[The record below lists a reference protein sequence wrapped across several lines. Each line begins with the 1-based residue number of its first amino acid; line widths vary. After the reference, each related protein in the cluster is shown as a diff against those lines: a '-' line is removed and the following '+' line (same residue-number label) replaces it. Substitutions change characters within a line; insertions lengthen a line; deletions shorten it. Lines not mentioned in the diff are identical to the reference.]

1 MKKTILSIFL
11 LLAVNTALAQGQH
24 VLHAFYF
31 FNVNNPAGVVAAMDK
46 FKSSSCGSQMPADVG
61 LMAETINGSASSTH
75 FFIVSYENMD
85 DFSEAQED
93 GEYIDGY
100 LYGVKGA
107 SGIKG
112 SYRKYRNGD
121 AKGLFYQA
129 NLRLLNYSWGYK
141 MNGEDWKDVNTFVY
155 NPSLVLGYKYHPPIL
170 NKRLFVEVF
179 AGAGYSYDD
188 PKDGDVKL
196 KFLDDE
202 DDPASAEEAGS
213 NDFGPDFN
221 VYIGFTF

>member
-1 MKKTILSIFL
+1 MKTIKITILVLSIFYSSYGQQKDSSF
-11 LLAVNTALAQGQH
+11 VNEESFKTHTLSFSALWGMFG
-24 VLHAFYF
+24 LIHANY
-31 FNVNNPAGVVAAMDK
+31 GRVVDRGDK
-46 FKSSSCGSQMPADVG
+46 EYQIMFGTFG
-61 LMAETINGSASSTH
+61 
-75 FFIVSYENMD
+75 YEE
-85 DFSEAQED
+85 DFSEAED

-100 LYGVKGA
+100 LYGIKGA
-107 SGIKG
+107 SGING

-129 NLRLLNYSWGYK
+129 NFRLLNYSWGYK
-141 MNGEDWKDVNTFVY
+141 MNDEDWKDVNTFVY

-170 NKRLFVEVF
+170 NKRLFVELF

-196 KFLDDE
+196 KFLDDD
-202 DDPASAEEAGS
+202 DDPTSIEEAGS
-213 NDFGPDFN
+213 NEFGPDFN

>member
-1 MKKTILSIFL
+1 MKTIKITILVLSLFYSAYGQLQESLI
-11 LLAVNTALAQGQH
+11 VNEEPIKIHTLSFSPLWGAFGL
-24 VLHAFYF
+24 LHANY
-31 FNVNNPAGVVAAMDK
+31 GRVVDGGNKEYQIMFAT
-46 FKSSSCGSQMPADVG
+46 SG
-61 LMAETINGSASSTH
+61 
-75 FFIVSYENMD
+75 YED
-85 DFSEAQED
+85 DFSEAEED

-107 SGIKG
+107 SGVKG

-121 AKGLFYQA
+121 ARGLFYQA

-141 MNGEDWKDVNTFVY
+141 MDGDDWKDVNTFVY

-170 NKRLFVEVF
+170 NKRLFVELF

-196 KFLDDE
+196 QFLDND
-202 DDPASAEEAGS
+202 DDPASVEEAGS
-213 NDFGPDFN
+213 KEFGPDFN
-221 VYIGFTF
+221 IYIGFTF

>member
-1 MKKTILSIFL
+1 MSFSPLWGAFGL
-11 LLAVNTALAQGQH
+11 
-24 VLHAFYF
+24 LHANY
-31 FNVNNPAGVVAAMDK
+31 GRVVDGGNKEYQIMFAT
-46 FKSSSCGSQMPADVG
+46 SG
-61 LMAETINGSASSTH
+61 
-75 FFIVSYENMD
+75 YED
-85 DFSEAQED
+85 DFSEAEED

-107 SGIKG
+107 SGIKV

-129 NLRLLNYSWGYK
+129 NLRLLNYSWGYQT
-141 MNGEDWKDVNTFVY
+141 GYAGWKDVNTFAY

>member
-1 MKKTILSIFL
+1 MNTIKIIILVLSLFYSSYGQQLDSLIINEEPIKTHTLSFSPL
-11 LLAVNTALAQGQH
+11 WGAFGL
-24 VLHAFYF
+24 LHANYGRVFDGGNKEYQIMF
-31 FNVNNPAGVVAAMDK
+31 ATSG
-46 FKSSSCGSQMPADVG
+46 
-61 LMAETINGSASSTH
+61 
-75 FFIVSYENMD
+75 YED
-85 DFSEAQED
+85 DFSEAEED
-93 GEYIDGY
+93 EEYIDGY

-107 SGIKG
+107 SGIKV

-121 AKGLFYQA
+121 AKRLFYQA
-129 NLRLLNYSWGYK
+129 NLRLLNYSWGYQT
-141 MNGEDWKDVNTFVY
+141 GFAGWKDVNTFAY

-202 DDPASAEEAGS
+202 DDPTSGEEAGS

-221 VYIGFTF
+221 IYIGFTF

>member
-1 MKKTILSIFL
+1 MKTIKITILVLSLFYSAYGQLQESLI
-11 LLAVNTALAQGQH
+11 VNEEPIKIHTLSFSPLWGAFGL
-24 VLHAFYF
+24 LHANY
-31 FNVNNPAGVVAAMDK
+31 GRVVDGGNKEYQIMFAT
-46 FKSSSCGSQMPADVG
+46 SG
-61 LMAETINGSASSTH
+61 
-75 FFIVSYENMD
+75 YED
-85 DFSEAQED
+85 DFSEAEED

-107 SGIKG
+107 SGVKG

-141 MNGEDWKDVNTFVY
+141 MDGDDWKDVNTFAY
-155 NPSLVLGYKYHPPIL
+155 NPSLVLGYKYQPPIL
-170 NKRLFVEVF
+170 NKRLFVELF

-196 KFLDDE
+196 QFLDND
-202 DDPASAEEAGS
+202 DDPASVEEAGS
-213 NDFGPDFN
+213 KEFGPDFN
-221 VYIGFTF
+221 IYIGFTF

>member
-1 MKKTILSIFL
+1 MKTIKITILVLSLFYSAYGQLQESLI
-11 LLAVNTALAQGQH
+11 VNEEPIKIHTLSFSPLWGAFGL
-24 VLHAFYF
+24 LHANY
-31 FNVNNPAGVVAAMDK
+31 GRVVDGGNKEYQIMFAT
-46 FKSSSCGSQMPADVG
+46 SG
-61 LMAETINGSASSTH
+61 
-75 FFIVSYENMD
+75 YED
-85 DFSEAQED
+85 DFSEAEED

-141 MNGEDWKDVNTFVY
+141 MDGDDWKDVNTFAY
-155 NPSLVLGYKYHPPIL
+155 NPSLVLGYKYQPPIL
-170 NKRLFVEVF
+170 NKRLFVELF

-196 KFLDDE
+196 QFLDND
-202 DDPASAEEAGS
+202 DDPASVEEAGS
-213 NDFGPDFN
+213 KEFGPDFN
-221 VYIGFTF
+221 IYIGFTF

>member
-1 MKKTILSIFL
+1 MKKVKIIILVLSLFYSSYGQQQDSLI
-11 LLAVNTALAQGQH
+11 VNEEPIKTHTLSFSPLWGAFGL
-24 VLHAFYF
+24 LHANY
-31 FNVNNPAGVVAAMDK
+31 GRVVDGGNKEYQIMFAT
-46 FKSSSCGSQMPADVG
+46 SG
-61 LMAETINGSASSTH
+61 
-75 FFIVSYENMD
+75 YED
-85 DFSEAQED
+85 DFSEAEED

-112 SYRKYRNGD
+112 SYRKYRNGN

-141 MNGEDWKDVNTFVY
+141 MNGEDWKDVNTFAY

-188 PKDGDVKL
+188 PRDGDVKL

>member
-1 MKKTILSIFL
+1 MNTIKIIILVLSLFYSSYGQQQDSLIVNEEPIKTHTLSFSPL
-11 LLAVNTALAQGQH
+11 WGAFGL
-24 VLHAFYF
+24 LHANY
-31 FNVNNPAGVVAAMDK
+31 GRVVDGGDK
-46 FKSSSCGSQMPADVG
+46 EYQIMFGTFG
-61 LMAETINGSASSTH
+61 
-75 FFIVSYENMD
+75 YED
-85 DFSEAQED
+85 DFSEAEED
-93 GEYIDGY
+93 EEYIDGY
-100 LYGVKGA
+100 LFGFKGA

-141 MNGEDWKDVNTFVY
+141 MDGQDWTDVNTFAY

-170 NKRLFVEVF
+170 NKRLFIELF

-196 KFLDDE
+196 KFLDDD

-213 NDFGPDFN
+213 NEFGPDFN

>member
-1 MKKTILSIFL
+1 MNTIKIIILVLSLFYSSYGQQQDSLI
-11 LLAVNTALAQGQH
+11 VNEEPIKIHTLSFSPLWGAFGL
-24 VLHAFYF
+24 LHANY
-31 FNVNNPAGVVAAMDK
+31 GRVVDGGNKEYQIMFAT
-46 FKSSSCGSQMPADVG
+46 SG
-61 LMAETINGSASSTH
+61 
-75 FFIVSYENMD
+75 YED

-107 SGIKG
+107 SGIKV

-121 AKGLFYQA
+121 AKRLFYQA

-141 MNGEDWKDVNTFVY
+141 MDDEDWKDVNTFAY

-179 AGAGYSYDD
+179 AGAGYSYDE
-188 PKDGDVKL
+188 PKDGGVKL

-202 DDPASAEEAGS
+202 DDPSSAEEAGS